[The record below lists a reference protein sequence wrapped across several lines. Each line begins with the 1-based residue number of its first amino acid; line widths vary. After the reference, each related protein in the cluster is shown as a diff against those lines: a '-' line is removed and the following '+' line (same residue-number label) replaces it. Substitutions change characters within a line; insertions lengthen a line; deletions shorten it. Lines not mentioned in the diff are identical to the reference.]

1 MKKVYLHPCHGNGFE
16 AKRIRF
22 VVSIAII
29 LSLSFFVD
37 GKEEQNR
44 PNSFRKHITKKNTLN
59 HKRIERQTAFSS
71 PYQTYHYDQDV
82 NIGNYVIYKRSNLY
96 KKYFD
101 VNIYNK

>member
-29 LSLSFFVD
+29 LSLSFFVN
-37 GKEEQNR
+37 GKEEQHR

-82 NIGNYVIYKRSNLY
+82 NIGNYVIYKISNLY
-96 KKYFD
+96 KNNF
-101 VNIYNK
+101 